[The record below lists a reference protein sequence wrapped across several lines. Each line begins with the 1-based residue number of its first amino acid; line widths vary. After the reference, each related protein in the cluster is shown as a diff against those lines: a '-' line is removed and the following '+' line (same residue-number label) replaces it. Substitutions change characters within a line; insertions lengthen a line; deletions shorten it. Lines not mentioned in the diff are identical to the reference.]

1 MADINEKSEIIE
13 KNEQR
18 FAIML
23 GSRVINKP
31 KLSIWM
37 ILIPVIFVYFF
48 YQFNKYKQGRE
59 DFTANYLISRK
70 RALNA
75 ARDAISEDSAPNLE
89 KLVKLAKLPTET
101 LGAYRDLLSV
111 LVQHYTDLLLAEGD
125 EFAELVKSAYRTRT
139 NYLLFCNRLN
149 QVERDLNAALRP
161 HMKATTEGFDD
172 AVRRIE
178 KVSVE
183 LRREDVDKIF
193 T

>member
-1 MADINEKSEIIE
+1 M
-13 KNEQR
+13 
-18 FAIML
+18 
-23 GSRVINKP
+23 
-31 KLSIWM
+31 
-37 ILIPVIFVYFF
+37 
-48 YQFNKYKQGRE
+48 
-59 DFTANYLISRK
+59 
-70 RALNA
+70 
-75 ARDAISEDSAPNLE
+75 
-89 KLVKLAKLPTET
+89 VKLAKLPTET

-111 LVQHYTDLLLAEGD
+111 LVQHYTDLLIAEGD